1 MDCGCYHG
9 RLSRNAVQKETANIF
24 VQRVPSRINMYSKTC
39 ILEEPAMVVVDV
51 RTWCFM
57 LNGMWR

>member
-1 MDCGCYHG
+1 
-9 RLSRNAVQKETANIF
+9 VQKETANIF
-24 VQRVPSRINMYSKTC
+24 VQRVPSHINMYSKTC

-57 LNGMWR
+57 LNGMWRRRANPTLGHIGTG